1 MLEEALEAFRN
12 GKFILLY
19 DFDDRER
26 ETDFAI
32 RADAVTRRHIMW
44 AG

>member
-1 MLEEALEAFRN
+1 MWRYHMINDALTALQE

-32 RADAVTRRHIMW
+32 RV
-44 AG
+44 